1 MFSGVGRSVKYQQK
15 PLGNPR
21 IVLSNQRS
29 YYRLNLGIIW
39 GSAFE
44 SIAGFYRIS
53 VELKQ
58 KEPESDRFRLFL
70 FATIPW
76 LSVP

>member
-21 IVLSNQRS
+21 IVLSNQRL
-29 YYRLNLGIIW
+29 YCRLNIGIIW
-39 GSAFE
+39 ERDFE
-44 SIAGFYRIS
+44 SIAGFYQNIGKIKA
-53 VELKQ
+53 EKAGIG
-58 KEPESDRFRLFL
+58 PIPAFL
-70 FATIPW
+70 FATIPR